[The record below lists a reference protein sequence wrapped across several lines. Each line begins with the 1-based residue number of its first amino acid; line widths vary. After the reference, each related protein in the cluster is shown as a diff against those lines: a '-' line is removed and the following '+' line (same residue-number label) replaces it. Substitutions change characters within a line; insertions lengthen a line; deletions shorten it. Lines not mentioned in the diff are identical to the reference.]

1 MAGAT
6 GGIQGAQGTLF
17 GIPYSPGTWQDQAM
31 RLKDSLLQTSHS
43 LMSAPGPKRQSANSS
58 FRRQSGIPRVQTDCP
73 EADID
78 YRLPTLLVADWNAA
92 LAAFHHWQLSGS
104 PVSLRTKAVRDGNL

>member
-1 MAGAT
+1 MLR
-6 GGIQGAQGTLF
+6 QQLAQSR
-17 GIPYSPGTWQDQAM
+17 Y
-31 RLKDSLLQTSHS
+31 
-43 LMSAPGPKRQSANSS
+43 
-58 FRRQSGIPRVQTDCP
+58 RRQSGIPRVQTDCP

-92 LAAFHHWQLSGS
+92 FTAFHHWQLSGS